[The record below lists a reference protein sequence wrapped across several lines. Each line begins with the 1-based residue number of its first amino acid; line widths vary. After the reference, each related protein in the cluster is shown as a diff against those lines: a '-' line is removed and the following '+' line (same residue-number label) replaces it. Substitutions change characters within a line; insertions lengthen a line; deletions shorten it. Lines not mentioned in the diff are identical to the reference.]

1 LTLAFLFKIC
11 YNTHTSSVTL
21 TINMNKLYT
30 LNLVTLI
37 ISAIVLF
44 VVGMWIGV
52 FNTPKE
58 NIQEKQTNL
67 KTISNL
73 SEQLRNCQ
81 SVIEIDRQA
90 LLLSAELTA
99 ISGKAFTALS
109 EEDIPTIEKATD
121 DINTISDK
129 LVILKDEV
137 TPLAEKC
144 YKE

>member
-1 LTLAFLFKIC
+1 MTLAFLFKIC

>member
-1 LTLAFLFKIC
+1 
-11 YNTHTSSVTL
+11 
-21 TINMNKLYT
+21 MNKLYT